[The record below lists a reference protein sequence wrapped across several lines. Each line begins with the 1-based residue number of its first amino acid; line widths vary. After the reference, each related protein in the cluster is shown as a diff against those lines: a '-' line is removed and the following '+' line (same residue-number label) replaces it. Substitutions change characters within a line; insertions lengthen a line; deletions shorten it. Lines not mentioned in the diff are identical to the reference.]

1 MHGFFFRHA
10 AFALALGAALPAS
23 AGTLERIRQ
32 RGVIVIAHREA
43 SIPLS
48 YLSQGQAVG
57 YSVDVCLKLSE
68 AIAKQLALKAWRIE
82 YKPVTSSTRF
92 DVLERGEADMECG
105 STTNTAARRERVAF
119 TIPHFIAA
127 SRVMVKASQPWE
139 RIEDLEGRTVASTT
153 GTTNIQ
159 SLAHEADIKGVK
171 LKIVPSRDHA
181 EGVAWVQSGQV
192 DGFAM
197 DDVLLYGLRASAADP
212 SALKIIGKPM
222 TIEPYAIAFARGDAA
237 LKKLIDT
244 EMRRLIASG
253 ELHQMYRR
261 WFLQPIPPKGINL
274 DMRMPHLLADSLKY
288 PTDYVP
294 N

>member
-1 MHGFFFRHA
+1 MYGFLFRTLA
-10 AFALALGAALPAS
+10 VTLALAGAWPAS
-23 AGTLERIRQ
+23 AQTLDRIRQ

-57 YSVDVCLKLSE
+57 YSVEVCQKLSE
-68 AIAKQLALKAWRIE
+68 AIAKQLAMKSWHIE
-82 YKPVTSSTRF
+82 YKPVTPATRF
-92 DVLERGEADMECG
+92 EVIERGEADMECG

-119 TIPHFIAA
+119 TIPHFIAT
-127 SRVMVKASQPWE
+127 SRLMVKASKPWE
-139 RIEDLEGRTVASTT
+139 RIEDMEGRTIASTT

-159 SLAHEADIKGVK
+159 SLAHEADLKSVK

-181 EGVAWVQSGQV
+181 EGAAWVQSGQV

-197 DDVLLYGLRASAADP
+197 DDVLLYGLRANAADP

-222 TIEPYAIAFARGDAA
+222 TIEPYAIAFARGDTAF
-237 LKKLIDT
+237 KKLIDT
-244 EMRRLIASG
+244 EMRRIIVSG
-253 ELHQMYRR
+253 ELQQMYRR
-261 WFLQPIPPKGINL
+261 WFTQPIPPKGINL

-288 PTDYVP
+288 PSDYVP